1 MAIIFQTKRLRCCV
15 CGKFIARHALRE
27 WTDAE
32 VMGDWDWWLCPTCN
46 VEDFSRKD
54 AVAVFGFD
62 R

>member
-54 AVAVFGFD
+54 VA
-62 R
+62 